1 MRIVLALAIAAVAAS
16 PVLAVQSEPSTPDQV
31 VQISGEDREM
41 NAAIAHA
48 QATLDEFLAIARKP
62 PKGAKEFRLKVM
74 FTDEYGVEHMWVNAF
89 NQHGDDFNGTLVNEP
104 ETVRSVKLWET
115 VSFKRAQITD
125 WGYEKDGKEF
135 GSFTVC
141 VMLKHMSAEEA
152 AQYRDRFPCTESP

>member
-1 MRIVLALAIAAVAAS
+1 MRIVLA
-16 PVLAVQSEPSTPDQV
+16 
-31 VQISGEDREM
+31 
-41 NAAIAHA
+41 
-48 QATLDEFLAIARKP
+48 LAIARKP